1 MRFSNASQPDV
12 TKIEW
17 RLQQVTVGFELQN
30 EKNWEI
36 KQIWNIIQIQQ
47 IHIFTRQYGLKK
59 HSISLEVT

>member
-36 KQIWNIIQIQQ
+36 KQIRNKIQIQQ
-47 IHIFTRQYGLKK
+47 IHIFTRQ
-59 HSISLEVT
+59 